1 MKEIKTKKQ
10 GIVNEKT
17 LIVSVDMGKTINT
30 GYYRCPDGT
39 EVEPFEFFNNGRG
52 FGKFWQCIASASNRH
67 NLTDIVVGFES
78 TGPYAQPLIQ
88 YLRKRDVKLVQVN
101 PLHTKKLKEVEDNS
115 PNKTDKKDPKV
126 IANIMEL
133 GRVLTLV
140 VPQGASADLRHLTQA
155 RERQIKI
162 RTELMNQLHSLV
174 AIMFPEFLK
183 VMKDIGSKSAQIL
196 LKDYSR
202 VSDIVG
208 LGVDKLAC
216 ILKKISRGKLGEKR
230 AKELYEAAME
240 SVGVREGES
249 SMIFE
254 IRSIIAM
261 IEQCNAHIGEIEQR
275 MRDYLKQIPYS
286 QYILSIKGIG
296 EVTCAGLIG
305 EVGDFRQFRT
315 ADKIQKLAGLN
326 LFEISS
332 GKHRGQRHISKR
344 GRSLLRKILF
354 FGAINVVRKG
364 GILHHQYQ
372 RHLQGGM
379 LKMKALIAIARQL
392 LRIIFALVRDH
403 SFYISGY
410 RQEHRSLLACGV

>member
-101 PLHTKKLKEVEDNS
+101 PMHTKRLKEVEDNS

-140 VPQGASADLRHLTQA
+140 VPQGASADLRHLTCA
-155 RERQIKI
+155 RERQIKM

-174 AIMFPEFLK
+174 AVMFPEFFC
-183 VMKDIGSKSAQIL
+183 VMKDISAKSSQFL
-196 LKDYSR
+196 LKDYNKPA
-202 VSDIVG
+202 DIVN
-208 LGVDKLAC
+208 LGADTLTC
-216 ILKKISRGKLGEKR
+216 ILKKISRGKLGKER
-230 AKELYEAAME
+230 AEELYEASVE
-240 SVGVREGES
+240 SVGVREGETS
-249 SMIFE
+249 IIFE

-261 IEQCNAHIGEIEQR
+261 IEQCNVHIREIEQR
-275 MRDYLKQIPYS
+275 MRDYLKEIPYS

-305 EVGDFRQFRT
+305 EVGDFRQFKT
-315 ADKIQKLAGLN
+315 IAEIQKLAGLN

-332 GKHRGQRHISKR
+332 GKHRGERHISKR

-354 FGAINVVRKG
+354 FAAINAVRKG
-364 GILHHQYQ
+364 GILHCQYQ
-372 RHLQGGM
+372 RHLECGM
-379 LKMKALIAIARQL
+379 LKMKALVAIARQL
-392 LRIIFALVRDH
+392 LRIIFALVREH
-403 SFYISGY
+403 SFYISDY
-410 RQEHRSLLACGV
+410 RQENRSLLAQGV